1 MEQPLYKLPEGWEWV
16 PLGEITRVQSGTG
29 FPKQYQG
36 ITDKEVPFLKVS
48 DMNLPGNESRIISWN
63 NSISVNTAN
72 EIKAKVMPAGT
83 IIFPKIGAAIAT
95 NKKRMLSVP
104 SAFDNNV
111 MGLETDGSLIA
122 EYLYWYL
129 QGFDLSEW
137 ASSAALPSMK
147 ASTIKEHS
155 IPLPPLNEQKHIV
168 AKLDA
173 LFTRIEAAITHLQ
186 ETLELSKALFASEA
200 NALFEQLAE
209 EFGVVSL
216 ASVVKINSGIALPK
230 IFKDWN
236 SSGSIPF
243 YKVAQMNN
251 DARIMKDAEITFDVD
266 VAVENRIK
274 IFPKGSVL
282 IPKRGGAI
290 LTDKKRLLV
299 EGASYDSN
307 VMGLKADEKTISD
320 EFLYRFMLSIH
331 LGDYID
337 TAVIPQINNKH
348 IERMEIPPAPLERQK
363 QVVTHLDALADRTRT
378 LEAETQERL
387 DQLATL
393 KSSLLDTAF
402 RGQLF
407 TDDIEG
413 AIGAG

>member
-1 MEQPLYKLPEGWEWV
+1 MEQSLYELPEGWRWEKLFGV
-16 PLGEITRVQSGTG
+16 CSFLNGYAFKSKDYTDEGHFLIRIGNVQDGYIILDNPKYTAIPVGQDRFSLNIGDLLMSLTGNVGRVGFVAREHLPAALNQRVAKIDVDDARVLLKKFLYSFFRSPLFLE
-29 FPKQYQG
+29 
-36 ITDKEVPFLKVS
+36 EVVKH
-48 DMNLPGNESRIISWN
+48 
-63 NSISVNTAN
+63 AH
-72 EIKAKVMPAGT
+72 
-83 IIFPKIGAAIAT
+83 GAAQ
-95 NKKRMLSVP
+95 K
-104 SAFDNNV
+104 NV
-111 MGLETDGSLIA
+111 
-122 EYLYWYL
+122 
-129 QGFDLSEW
+129 
-137 ASSAALPSMK
+137 
-147 ASTIKEHS
+147 STKDVANIK
-155 IPLPPLNEQKHIV
+155 IPLPPLNEQKRIV

-173 LFTRIEAAITHLQ
+173 LFTRIDAAITHLQ
-186 ETLELSKALFASEA
+186 ETLKLAKALFASET
-200 NALFEQLAE
+200 NALLEKLAE

-236 SSGSIPF
+236 SSGTIPF

-251 DARIMKDAEITFDVD
+251 DARIMKDAEITFDAD

-299 EGASYDSN
+299 EDASYDSN
-307 VMGLKADEKTISD
+307 VMGLKADEKTVSD
-320 EFLYRFMLSIH
+320 QFLYRFMLSIH

-363 QVVTHLDALADRTRT
+363 QVITHLDALAEHTRT

-393 KSSLLDTAF
+393 KSSLLDAAF
-402 RGQLF
+402 RGQL
-407 TDDIEG
+407 
-413 AIGAG
+413 

>member
-1 MEQPLYKLPEGWEWV
+1 MEQPLHELPEGWRWSD
-16 PLGEITRVQSGTG
+16 LGDKCALENGDRGKNYPSRAAFIDKGIPVINAGNLTDSGIDQSSLNYISRERFDLLGG
-29 FPKQYQG
+29 GKVKEGDILFCLRGSLGKSAIVQG
-36 ITDKEVPFLKVS
+36 ISEGAIASSLVIVRPDEGLDRDYLQAYFKSHLC
-48 DMNLPGNESRIISWN
+48 ESMIEKYDN
-63 NSISVNTAN
+63 
-72 EIKAKVMPAGT
+72 
-83 IIFPKIGAAIAT
+83 GAAQP
-95 NKKRMLSVP
+95 NLSSKSLKKFQL
-104 SAFDNNV
+104 
-111 MGLETDGSLIA
+111 
-122 EYLYWYL
+122 
-129 QGFDLSEW
+129 
-137 ASSAALPSMK
+137 
-147 ASTIKEHS
+147 
-155 IPLPPLNEQKHIV
+155 PLPPLNEQQRIV

-173 LFTRIEAAITHLQ
+173 LFTRIDTAITHLQ
-186 ETLELSKALFASEA
+186 ETLKLSKALFASEA

-236 SSGSIPF
+236 SSGPIPF

-266 VAVENRIK
+266 VARKNRIK

-299 EGASYDSN
+299 EDASYDSN

-348 IERMEIPPAPLERQK
+348 IERMEISPAPLNSQRQI
-363 QVVTHLDALADRTRT
+363 VTHLDALAEHTRT

-387 DQLATL
+387 DQLSTL
-393 KSSLLDTAF
+393 KSSLLDAAF
-402 RGQLF
+402 RGQL
-407 TDDIEG
+407 
-413 AIGAG
+413 